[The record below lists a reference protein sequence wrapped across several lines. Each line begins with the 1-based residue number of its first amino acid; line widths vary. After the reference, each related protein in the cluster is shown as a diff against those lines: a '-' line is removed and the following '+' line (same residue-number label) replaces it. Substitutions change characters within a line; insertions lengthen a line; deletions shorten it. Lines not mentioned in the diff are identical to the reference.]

1 MVKKI
6 LCATD
11 GSHTA
16 EKAVGFA
23 AGLAKD
29 LKAELCFVT
38 ISTVSSESAS
48 KTYFWDAQV
57 LEAGD
62 LMEQAELLTAVAAAK
77 KAGVE
82 GAKYVVAYGRD
93 IPAAIVG
100 YAEKNGFDHIVT
112 GSSGRTGVSRL
123 VLGSVASGVVAKA
136 HCPVTVVR

>member
-1 MVKKI
+1 MKKI

-23 AGLAKD
+23 ARLAKD

-48 KTYFWDAQV
+48 QTYFWDAQV

-62 LMEQAELLTAVAAAK
+62 LMEQTELLTAVAAAK

-82 GAKYVVAYGRD
+82 GATYVVAYGRD
-93 IPAAIVG
+93 IPAAIVD
-100 YAEKNGFDHIVT
+100 YAEKHGYDHIVM
-112 GSSGRTGVSRL
+112 GSSGRTGVSRM
-123 VLGSVASGVVAKA
+123 VLGSVAGGVVAKA